1 MKVHLK
7 GIHETNLDNNAIYNF
22 NDEILFCL
30 WLRNLNENDSERQG
44 KRFVRIR

>member
-1 MKVHLK
+1 MKQ
-7 GIHETNLDNNAIYNF
+7 IWTIMEYNF